1 MLFKRG
7 KPDKRQ
13 EAVQEPIEA
22 APQGE
27 PTYIASDTSFEGNI
41 SSNGEIHIDGELRG
55 HVRAHTCLVD
65 RHGEVIGGISA
76 QYVVVRGRVIGP
88 INATQVTIQS
98 GAHVEGNVVH
108 EGLSIENGAFVIGSI
123 TQSNLSEPSLAA
135 RPAVLPGFGAAS
147 YVPAQLPEPSQA
159 KQDDDA
165 DNILPMMKALK

>member
-13 EAVQEPIEA
+13 AAVQEPIDT

-41 SSNGEIHIDGELRG
+41 NSNGEIHIDGELRG
-55 HVRAHTCLVD
+55 HVQAHTCLVD
-65 RHGEVIGGISA
+65 RHGEVIGGITA

-108 EGLSIENGAFVIGSI
+108 EGLSIENGAFVMGSI
-123 TQSNLSEPSLAA
+123 TQNNLPEPSLVA
-135 RPAVLPGFGAAS
+135 RPAGLPGFGTES
-147 YVPAQLPEPSQA
+147 YVPTQLPEPTKA
-159 KQDDDA
+159 KHDDDT

>member
-13 EAVQEPIEA
+13 AAVHEPIET
-22 APQGE
+22 APPGE

-41 SSNGEIHIDGELRG
+41 NSNGEIHIDGELRG
-55 HVRAHTCLVD
+55 HVQAHTCLVD

-108 EGLSIENGAFVIGSI
+108 EGLSIENGAFVMGSI
-123 TQSNLSEPSLAA
+123 TQSNLPEPSLAA
-135 RPAVLPGFGAAS
+135 RSAEPPGFGAAS
-147 YVPAQLPEPSQA
+147 YVPSQLPEPSKA
-159 KQDDDA
+159 KQDDDV
-165 DNILPMMKALK
+165 DNILPMMKTLK

>member
-1 MLFKRG
+1 MIFRRG

-13 EAVQEPIEA
+13 MAAQEPLES

-27 PTYIASDTSFEGNI
+27 PSYIASDTSFEGNI
-41 SSNGEIHIDGELRG
+41 NSDGEIHIDGELRG

-76 QYVVVRGRVIGP
+76 QYVVVRGRVLGP

-108 EGLSIENGAFVIGSI
+108 EGLSIENGAFVMGSI
-123 TQSNLSEPSLAA
+123 TQSNLTEASAPIRPSSLG
-135 RPAVLPGFGAAS
+135 GFNAS
-147 YVPAQLPEPSQA
+147 GFAPTPLPEPLKA
-159 KQDDDA
+159 EEAAED
-165 DNILPMMKALK
+165 DNILPLKALK